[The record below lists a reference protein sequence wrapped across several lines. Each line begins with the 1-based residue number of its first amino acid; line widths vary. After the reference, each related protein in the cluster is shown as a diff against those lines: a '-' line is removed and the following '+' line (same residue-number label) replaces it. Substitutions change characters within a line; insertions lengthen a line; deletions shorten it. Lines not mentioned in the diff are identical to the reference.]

1 VLVTN
6 VHAGELCR
14 FAGTTDY
21 AGRVVV
27 TANADTHMTDGTTTL
42 DVTLI
47 FEGTPFPFVRIR
59 YLAEEISTWE
69 SGQLRSLAANTRY
82 LVDGHIV
89 RQIWDGFDR
98 SGGGLNAYRIQG
110 KQLKDLERKH
120 PGFARHWDPAT
131 FGQAW
136 THDYWA
142 ANPERRPDL
151 DLPASSAGP
160 DLRSPLAL
168 AFYWCRWMPQTG
180 HAVTVFLPGF
190 KKDKSVNLTIA
201 ADRPPRDGWKHL
213 QTSVLHP
220 ALSTRI
226 PSTVHTWISMDGHLL
241 QLAFAVQRGNSTA
254 YGVLRQEG
262 CIATPGSSGPPG

>member
-1 VLVTN
+1 MGD
-6 VHAGELCR
+6 VHAGERCR

-21 AGRVVV
+21 SGRVVV
-27 TANADTHMTDGTTTL
+27 TANADTHVKDGTTVV
-42 DVTLI
+42 DVRLI
-47 FEGTPFPFVRIR
+47 FEGTPFPFVHVR

-82 LVDGHIV
+82 LVDGRIV
-89 RQIWDGFDR
+89 RQQWDGFDR

-120 PGFARHWDPAT
+120 PGFAQHWDPAT

-136 THDYWA
+136 TRDYWA

-160 DLRSPLAL
+160 ELRSPLAL
-168 AFYWCRWMPQTG
+168 AFYWSRRIPQTG
-180 HAVTVFLPGF
+180 QEVTVFLPGF

-201 ADRPPRDGWKHL
+201 AGQPPRDGWTHL
-213 QTSVLHP
+213 QTSVLYP

-226 PSTVHTWISMDGHLL
+226 PSTANAWISLDGHLL
-241 QLAFAVQRGNSTA
+241 QLAFEVQRGSSAA

-262 CIATPGSSGPPG
+262 CNTTPALPAPPG